1 MAASLIRD
9 AQDYSAEAIAAREAE
24 INGKPQRIAELQLE
38 EIDGEA
44 REIIRTIRSSTGKE
58 SDSVIPGYMRTT
70 LRHPALF
77 RAQMQMGTTIFKG
90 VLPPRERELA
100 VLRIGWLLR
109 APYEWG
115 EHVDIG
121 KRYGI
126 TDAEIEA
133 LIVGPGAPAWT
144 DHERAILTAV
154 EELLANQMISDA
166 TWATLAARWNEQQ
179 LIEFP
184 MMVGQYVATAFVQN
198 SLRITL
204 ADHNPGLTHR

>member
-1 MAASLIRD
+1 MAASLIAD
-9 AQDYSAEAIAAREAE
+9 ASEYTAEAIARREADVVGE
-24 INGKPQRIAELQLE
+24 QRIAELDE
-38 EIDGEA
+38 SEVDAES
-44 REIIRTIRSSTGKE
+44 RDIIRTIRGSTGGAA
-58 SDSVIPGYMRTT
+58 DSVIPGYMRTVIK
-70 LRHPALF
+70 HPALF

-90 VLPPRERELA
+90 ALPQRERELA

-126 TDAEIEA
+126 TPEEIEA
-133 LIVGPGAPAWT
+133 VILGSTAPNWNEH
-144 DHERAILTAV
+144 DRAILTAV
-154 EELLANQMISDA
+154 EELLGNQMISDA
-166 TWATLAARWNEQQ
+166 TWARLAKSWDERQ

-204 ADHNPGLTHR
+204 APDNPGLTYR

>member
-1 MAASLIRD
+1 MAASLISD
-9 AQDYSAEAIAAREAE
+9 ADAYTAEALAAREAE
-24 INGKPQRIAELQLE
+24 ITGQPQRIAELQPD

-44 REIIRTIRSSTGKE
+44 REIIRTIRSSTGRE
-58 SDSVIPGYMRTT
+58 SDSFIPGYMRTA
-70 LRHPALF
+70 LKHPALF
-77 RAQMQMGTTIFKG
+77 RAHMQMGTTIFKG
-90 VLPPRERELA
+90 TLPPRERELA

-133 LIVGPGAPAWT
+133 LIVGSAAPNWN
-144 DHERAILTAV
+144 DHERAILKGV
-154 EELLANQMISDA
+154 EELLGNQMISDA
-166 TWATLAARWNEQQ
+166 TWARLAESWDEQQ
-179 LIEFP
+179 LFEFP

-204 ADHNPGLTHR
+204 AEDNPGLTYR

>member
-1 MAASLIRD
+1 MAASLIAD
-9 AQDYSAEAIAAREAE
+9 AEDYTPEAIAAREADV
-24 INGKPQRIAELQLE
+24 IGAQRIGELQE
-38 EIDGEA
+38 DEIDGES
-44 REIIRTIRSSTGKE
+44 REIIRTIRSSTGKQA
-58 SDSVIPGYMRTT
+58 DSVIPGYMRTM
-70 LRHPALF
+70 LKHPALF

-133 LIVGPGAPAWT
+133 LIVGSTAPNWNG
-144 DHERAILTAV
+144 HERAILTAV
-154 EELLANQMISDA
+154 EELLGNQMISDA
-166 TWATLAARWNEQQ
+166 TWANLAKTWNEQQ

-204 ADHNPGLTHR
+204 AEDNPGLTYR

>member
-1 MAASLIRD
+1 MAASLIAD
-9 AQDYSAEAIAAREAE
+9 ASDYTAQAIARREADVVGE
-24 INGKPQRIAELQLE
+24 QRIAELE
-38 EIDGEA
+38 EHEIDGES
-44 REIIRTIRSSTGKE
+44 RDIIRTIRSSTGKVP
-58 SDSVIPGYMRTT
+58 DSVIPGYMRTM
-70 LRHPALF
+70 LKHPALF
-77 RAQMQMGTTIFKG
+77 HAQMQMGTTIFKG
-90 VLPPRERELA
+90 TLPPRERELS

-121 KRYGI
+121 KRYSI

-133 LIVGPGAPAWT
+133 IIVGSTAPNWNE
-144 DHERAILTAV
+144 HERAVLTGI
-154 EELLANQMISDA
+154 EELLGNQMISDA
-166 TWATLAARWNEQQ
+166 TWAVLAKSWNEAQ

-204 ADHNPGLTHR
+204 AEDNPGLTYR

>member
-1 MAASLIRD
+1 MAASLISD
-9 AQDYSAEAIAAREAE
+9 ADAYTPEAIAAREADVV
-24 INGKPQRIAELQLE
+24 GVQRIGELE
-38 EIDGEA
+38 EHEVDAESRVIIRNIRGSTGGEA
-44 REIIRTIRSSTGKE
+44 
-58 SDSVIPGYMRTT
+58 DAVIPGYMRTVIK
-70 LRHPALF
+70 HPALF

-90 VLPPRERELA
+90 TLPPRERELA

-133 LIVGPGAPAWT
+133 VIVGSTAGNWGV
-144 DHERAILTAV
+144 HERAILVAV
-154 EELLANQMISDA
+154 EELLGNQMISDA
-166 TWATLAARWNEQQ
+166 TWATLAASWNEQQ

-204 ADHNPGLTHR
+204 AGDNPGLTYR